1 MSFGALFGAASSLQ
15 SGFGGNSSLKDFLS
29 QMDSMGVQITSRFEA
44 TFSAIPQTTFYI
56 KNINTPGM
64 KQNITSLY
72 FDGKMVEI
80 PQNFEYEHDF
90 NMTVINDASGII
102 YTALTNFI
110 MSDSGATLANSGY
123 TISIK
128 AIGDNKHKG
137 ATIKLNGVRIK
148 SIGGLN
154 FEQSGGDIQTFDVQC
169 SAIDFEYAP
178 GSLSKVTGITG
189 AIGSITGGSIGS
201 LFN

>member
-1 MSFGALFGAASSLQ
+1 MSFGNLLGAAASLQ

-29 QMDSMGVQITSRFEA
+29 QMDNMGVQITSRFEA

-56 KNINTPGM
+56 QNITTPGM

-72 FDGKMVEI
+72 FDGKLVEI

-90 NMTVINDASGII
+90 SMTIINDASGII
-102 YTALTNFI
+102 YTSLVNFI
-110 MSDSGATLANSGY
+110 MSDTGSFLANSGY
-123 TISIK
+123 TITIK
-128 AIGDNKHKG
+128 AIGDNNNKG

-148 SIGGLN
+148 SVGNLQFQQNGG
-154 FEQSGGDIQTFDVQC
+154 EVQTFTVNC

-178 GSLSKVTGITG
+178 GALGKVTGITG
-189 AIGSITGGSIGS
+189 ALGSILG
-201 LFN
+201 